1 MALCQMSSILKDT
14 SMKELEDLL
23 EELYELKRVGIKLG
37 LERISK
43 LLSKLENPHRK
54 YRIIHVAGTN
64 GKGSVCRMISSILVE
79 GGYSVGLYTSPHLI
93 RLNERFVIDGREAE
107 DGELL
112 TTLKTVID
120 IAEEIDEKPTFFEIS
135 TATAFEL
142 FKEKNVDFAVV
153 EAGMGGRYDATNI
166 VSPAISIITS
176 ISKDHSEFLGGGIE
190 DIAKEKAGIIKEKIP
205 VVTSATGKALDVI
218 SEVSKSKKSELITVK
233 GRWERKDFGLNW
245 QSFSVHGI
253 LRDYNIKTPL
263 LGRFQGENITL
274 SVLAAEKL
282 QMLGIFL
289 PEGSIEKGIAN
300 ATNPGR
306 MEIVSA
312 NPNILLDGA
321 HNVDAIKALVESLT
335 DFSYNN
341 LILILGI
348 LKDKDIKGMVK
359 EIASLAGYVITTMP
373 RNERACNPEKISE
386 LVAKYNAGCK
396 IYTTRSIKE
405 ALSVAKRIARSDN
418 LICITGSLYTVGEAR
433 AIIIP

>member
-14 SMKELEDLL
+14 SMKELENLL

-43 LLSKLENPHRK
+43 LLSKLENPHRR

-64 GKGSVCRMISSILVE
+64 GKGSVCRVISSILVE

-93 RLNERFVIDGREAE
+93 RLNERFVIDGREVE
-107 DGELL
+107 DRELL

-176 ISKDHSEFLGGGIE
+176 ISKDHSEFLGDGIE

-205 VVTSATGKALDVI
+205 VVTSATGKALNVI
-218 SEVSKSKKSELITVK
+218 SEVSKSKKSELITAK
-233 GRWERKDFGLNW
+233 GRWERKDFGLNG
-245 QSFSVHGI
+245 QRFSIHGI
-253 LRDYNIKTPL
+253 LRDYDIKTPM
-263 LGRFQGENITL
+263 LGRFQGENIAL
-274 SVLAAEKL
+274 SVIAVEKL

-312 NPNILLDGA
+312 NPKILLDGA
-321 HNVDAIKALVESLT
+321 HNVDAIKALVESLN

-348 LKDKDIKGMVK
+348 LKDKDIEGMVK
-359 EIASLAGYVITTMP
+359 EIAPLAGYVITTMP

-386 LVAKYNAGCK
+386 FVAKYNAGCGV
-396 IYTTRSIKE
+396 YTTRSIKE
-405 ALSVAKRIARSDN
+405 ALSVAKRIARSDD
-418 LICITGSLYTVGEAR
+418 LICVTGSLYTVGEAR

>member
-1 MALCQMSSILKDT
+1 
-14 SMKELEDLL
+14 MKELENLL

-43 LLSKLENPHRK
+43 LLSKLGNPHRK

-93 RLNERFVIDGREAE
+93 RLNERFVIDGREVE

-153 EAGMGGRYDATNI
+153 EAGMGGRYDATNV

-190 DIAKEKAGIIKEKIP
+190 DIAKEKAGIIKEKIS

-218 SEVSKSKKSELITVK
+218 SEVSKSKKSELITAK

-245 QSFSVHGI
+245 QSFSVNGI
-253 LRDYNIKTPL
+253 LRDYEIKTPL

-289 PEGSIEKGIAN
+289 PEGSIERGIAN

-321 HNVDAIKALVESLT
+321 HNVDAIKALVESLN

-373 RNERACNPEKISE
+373 RNERVCNPEKIGE
-386 LVAKYNAGCK
+386 FVAKYNAGCK
-396 IYTTRSIKE
+396 VYTTRSVKE
-405 ALSVAKRIARSDN
+405 ALSVAKRIARSDD
-418 LICITGSLYTVGEAR
+418 LICVTGSLYTVGEAR

>member
-1 MALCQMSSILKDT
+1 
-14 SMKELEDLL
+14 MKELENLL

-93 RLNERFVIDGREAE
+93 RLNERFVIDGREVE
-107 DGELL
+107 DRKLL
-112 TTLKTVID
+112 TTLKTVLD
-120 IAEEIDEKPTFFEIS
+120 AAEEIDEKPTFFEIS

-166 VSPAISIITS
+166 VSPVISIITS
-176 ISKDHSEFLGGGIE
+176 ISKDHSEFLGESIE
-190 DIAKEKAGIIKEKIP
+190 DIAREKAGIIKEKIP

-218 SEVSKSKKSELITVK
+218 SEVSKSKKSELITAK
-233 GRWERKDFGLNW
+233 GRWERKDFGLNG
-245 QSFSVHGI
+245 QRFSVHGI

-263 LGRFQGENITL
+263 LGGFQGENIAL
-274 SVLAAEKL
+274 SALAVEKL

-321 HNVDAIKALVESLT
+321 HNVDAIKALVESLN

-348 LKDKDIKGMVK
+348 LKDKDIEGMVK
-359 EIASLAGYVITTMP
+359 ETAPLAGYVIMTMP
-373 RNERACNPEKISE
+373 RNERACKSEKISE
-386 LVAKYNAGCK
+386 LVAKYNADCK

-405 ALSVAKRIARSDN
+405 ALSVAKRIARSDD
-418 LICITGSLYTVGEAR
+418 LICVTGSLYTVGEAR